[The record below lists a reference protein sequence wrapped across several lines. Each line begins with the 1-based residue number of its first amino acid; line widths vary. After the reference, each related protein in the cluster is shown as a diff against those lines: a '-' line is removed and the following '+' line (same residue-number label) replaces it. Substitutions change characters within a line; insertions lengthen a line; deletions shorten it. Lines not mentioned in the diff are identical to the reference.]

1 MGGSKDCQALEE
13 RLKAIAD
20 ISSALAG
27 QIAELLELRE
37 RVRQAQLS
45 AECKKEPSKKRVVR
59 PGRLFMQSQW
69 MMGRSFRQA
78 RTNSQLNRSPSSHAM
93 SSQ

>member
-1 MGGSKDCQALEE
+1 MGGSKERQALEE
-13 RLKAIAD
+13 RLKTIAD

-45 AECKKEPSKKRVVR
+45 SECKKEPSKKRVVR

-69 MMGRSFRQA
+69 MMARSYHPA
-78 RTNSQLNRSPSSHAM
+78 RT
-93 SSQ
+93 SSQF

>member
-1 MGGSKDCQALEE
+1 MGGSKECQALEE

-27 QIAELLELRE
+27 QIAELVELRE

-45 AECKKEPSKKRVVR
+45 SECKKEPSKKRVVR
-59 PGRLFMQSQW
+59 PGRLEPRKLALQRRKRQFTIVRIA
-69 MMGRSFRQA
+69 RSG
-78 RTNSQLNRSPSSHAM
+78 
-93 SSQ
+93 

>member
-1 MGGSKDCQALEE
+1 MGGSKECQALEE

-20 ISSALAG
+20 ISSALTG

-45 AECKKEPSKKRVVR
+45 AECKKEPLKKRVVR

-69 MMGRSFRQA
+69 MMARGYHPA
-78 RTNSQLNRSPSSHAM
+78 RT
-93 SSQ
+93 SSQF

>member
-1 MGGSKDCQALEE
+1 MGGSSECQALEE

-59 PGRLFMQSQW
+59 PGRLFMQNQW
-69 MMGRSFRQA
+69 TMGRSYHPA
-78 RTNSQLNRSPSSHAM
+78 RT
-93 SSQ
+93 SSQF

>member
-1 MGGSKDCQALEE
+1 MGAFKQYQAAEE

-37 RVRQAQLS
+37 RVREAQLS
-45 AECKKEPSKKRVVR
+45 AGCKKQPCNKRVNR
-59 PGRLFMQSQW
+59 PGRLFMQNQW
-69 MMGRSFRQA
+69 MMGRSYHPI
-78 RTNSQLNRSPSSHAM
+78 RTGSQF
-93 SSQ
+93 

>member
-1 MGGSKDCQALEE
+1 MGGSKERQALEE
-13 RLKAIAD
+13 RLKTIAD

-27 QIAELLELRE
+27 QIAEFLELRE

-45 AECKKEPSKKRVVR
+45 SECKKEPSKKRVVR

-69 MMGRSFRQA
+69 MMARSYHPA
-78 RTNSQLNRSPSSHAM
+78 RT
-93 SSQ
+93 SSQF